1 MIDVV
6 IYQNSNSDYIGFTT
20 NGHAG
25 SDDPGHD
32 IVCSAVSAIAITILN
47 SIEELSDVSFTLD
60 CDQESGNM
68 DFMFKES
75 PDIKAQTLI
84 QEIDDLHAEIID
96 SSSGKLLDHLM
107 EKQSFTLRWD

>member
-6 IYQNSNSDYIGFTT
+6 IYQNSNSDYVGFKT

-25 SDDPGHD
+25 YDDPGHD

-47 SIEELSDVSFTLD
+47 SIEELSDVNFTLD

-68 DFMFKES
+68 NFMFKES
-75 PDIKAQTLI
+75 PDIKAQALI
-84 QEIDDLHAEIID
+84 QAFVIGI
-96 SSSGKLLDHLM
+96 SGIEESYGDYICMTFK
-107 EKQSFTLRWD
+107 EV

>member
-1 MIDVV
+1 MIKVT
-6 IYQNSNSDYIGFTT
+6 IYKKANSDTMGFYVS
-20 NGHAG
+20 GHAG
-25 SDDPGHD
+25 YADSGSD

-84 QEIDDLHAEIID
+84 QAFVIGI
-96 SSSGKLLDHLM
+96 SGIEESYGDYICMTFK
-107 EKQSFTLRWD
+107 EV